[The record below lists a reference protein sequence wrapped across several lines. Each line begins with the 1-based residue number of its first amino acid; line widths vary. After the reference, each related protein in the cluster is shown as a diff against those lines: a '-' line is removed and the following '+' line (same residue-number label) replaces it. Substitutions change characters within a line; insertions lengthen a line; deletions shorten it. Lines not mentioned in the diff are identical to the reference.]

1 MGNTF
6 VLSKSNNKFNKSKI
20 MKIAVLGTGM
30 VGATISSKLIELGHS
45 VKMGSRTA
53 TNEKAIEWTNNNGE
67 NASNGTYAEAAAFGE
82 ILFNCTS
89 GTGALEA
96 LNLAGEQNLAGKI
109 IIDVANPLDF
119 SKGMPPTLSISNGNS
134 LGEEIQKAFPNAKVV
149 KALNTMW
156 CGLMVNPAM
165 INGGDHNV
173 FVSGNYAEAKGIVKE
188 ILVSFGWL
196 QQNIMDLGDITT
208 ARGTEMYLPLW
219 LQIYGATNSGAFNI
233 KIVS

>member
-1 MGNTF
+1 
-6 VLSKSNNKFNKSKI
+6 

-30 VGATISSKLIELGHS
+30 VGATISSKLIELGHE

-53 TNEKAIEWTNNNGE
+53 TNEKAVEWRNANGE

-82 ILFNCTS
+82 IVFNCTS
-89 GTGALEA
+89 GMGTLEA
-96 LNLAGEQNLAGKI
+96 LNLAGEQNLTEKI
-109 IIDVANPLDF
+109 IIDVSNPLDF
-119 SKGMPPTLSISNGNS
+119 SKGMPPTLSISNDNS
-134 LGEEIQKAFPNAKVV
+134 LGEAIQKAFPNAKVV

-173 FVSGNYAEAKGIVKE
+173 FVSGNDTEAKASVKE
-188 ILVSFGWL
+188 ILVSFGWTAN
-196 QQNIMDLGDITT
+196 NILDLGDITT
-208 ARGTEMYLPLW
+208 SRGTEMFLPLW
-219 LQIYGATNSGAFNI
+219 LRIMGATNSGAFNI